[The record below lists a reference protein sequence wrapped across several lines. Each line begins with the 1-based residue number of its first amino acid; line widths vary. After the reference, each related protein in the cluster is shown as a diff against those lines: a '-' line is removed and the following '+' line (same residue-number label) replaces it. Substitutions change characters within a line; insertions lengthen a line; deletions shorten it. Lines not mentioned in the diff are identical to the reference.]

1 MFFFFLD
8 KRYFYPQRLEFIIS
22 SFFNNAV
29 VILFFYEKTN
39 ASKGYRGVGKNSNL
53 YPGILNAEVFKF
65 ALVIFASTIPIASK
79 CKSVSSKICV
89 CKFSRFWFK
98 LVMLFWNTEKQLFGH
113 LDLAWWKA
121 WGEKFVLFIWLLCKF
136 SQVLMF
142 ESNIVLRANKIH
154 IIEARQILEL
164 IFCWLVFVHYTIIK
178 LAIMHC
184 KTSCIIIIRQFFE

>member
-1 MFFFFLD
+1 MAEYFSTDSSKYCKKRSGLLCCLCIIAQMMFFFFLD

-89 CKFSRFWFK
+89 CKFSRF
-98 LVMLFWNTEKQLFGH
+98 
-113 LDLAWWKA
+113 
-121 WGEKFVLFIWLLCKF
+121 
-136 SQVLMF
+136 
-142 ESNIVLRANKIH
+142 
-154 IIEARQILEL
+154 
-164 IFCWLVFVHYTIIK
+164 
-178 LAIMHC
+178 
-184 KTSCIIIIRQFFE
+184 